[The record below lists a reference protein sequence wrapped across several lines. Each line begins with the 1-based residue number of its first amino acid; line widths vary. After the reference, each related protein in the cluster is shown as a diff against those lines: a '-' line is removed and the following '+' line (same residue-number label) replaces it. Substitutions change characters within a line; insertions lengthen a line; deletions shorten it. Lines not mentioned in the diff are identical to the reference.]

1 MAEFGNINV
10 SVRTQTGKGAARTIR
25 REGLIPGILYGSGKD
40 NVSLTLSPHELM
52 KATDPSRSWNT
63 MFTLTLKDEGGK
75 EATQTAMVSDVQ
87 VHAVRRDVEH
97 IDFMRVD
104 PDSEVVRKIPV
115 RYEGRSAGVV
125 KGGKLKT
132 YRRTVR
138 IACKPGEVPVELL
151 VDITDVDTGESLRIG
166 DVQMASGRLVEPE
179 DARLCFV
186 DLPKSAPEGGE
197 GEGEGEEGAAAAA
210 PAEE

>member
-10 SVRTQTGKGAARTIR
+10 SVRTKTGKGVARSIR
-25 REGLIPGILYGSGKD
+25 REGLVPGILYGAGGD
-40 NVSLTLSPHELM
+40 NVSLTLNPHELM
-52 KATDPSRSWNT
+52 KATDPARSWNT
-63 MFTLTLKDEGGK
+63 MYTLNIEEEGKG
-75 EATQTAMVSDVQ
+75 ATKQAVMVSDVQ

-104 PDSEVVRKIPV
+104 PNAEVIRKIPV
-115 RYEGRSAGVV
+115 RYEGRPAGVV

-138 IACKPGEVPVELL
+138 IACKPAEVPVELFVEISG
-151 VDITDVDTGESLRIG
+151 VDAGESLRMK
-166 DVQMASGRLVEPE
+166 DVQPANGRLVEPE

-186 DLPKSAPEGGE
+186 DMPKSNQQSDDAAEGD
-197 GEGEGEEGAAAAA
+197 AADS
-210 PAEE
+210 

>member
-10 SVRTQTGKGAARTIR
+10 SVRTKTGKGVARTIR
-25 REGLIPGILYGSGKD
+25 REGLIPGVLYGAAGD
-40 NVSLTLSPHELM
+40 NVSLTLNPHELM

-63 MFTLTLKDEGGK
+63 MYTLNIEDDGK
-75 EATQTAMVSDVQ
+75 AATKQAVMVCDVQ
-87 VHAVRRDVEH
+87 LHAVRREVEH

-104 PDSEVVRKIPV
+104 PEAEVVRKIPV
-115 RYEGRSAGVV
+115 RFEGRPAGVV

-151 VDITDVDTGESLRIG
+151 VEISGVDAGESLRMK
-166 DVQMASGRLVEPE
+166 DVQPPNGRLVEPE
-179 DARLCFV
+179 EARLCFV
-186 DLPKSAPEGGE
+186 DLPKSNPEGGD
-197 GEGEGEEGAAAAA
+197 GEDDAKAADA
-210 PAEE
+210 

>member
-10 SVRTQTGKGAARTIR
+10 SVRTQTGKGVARTIR

-40 NVSLTLSPHELM
+40 NISLTLNPHELM

-63 MFTLTLKDEGGK
+63 MFTLTIKDEGQK
-75 EATQTAMVSDVQ
+75 ETTQTVMVSDVQ
-87 VHAVRRDVEH
+87 VHAVRREVEH

-104 PDSEVVRKIPV
+104 SDSEVIRKIPV

-151 VDITDVDTGESLRIG
+151 VDITDVDAGESLRFK
-166 DVQMASGRLVEPE
+166 DVEMASGRLVEPE
-179 DARLCFV
+179 DGRLCFV
-186 DLPKSAPEGGE
+186 DLPKSGPEGGE
-197 GEGEGEEGAAAAA
+197 GEDGAAAAA

>member
-10 SVRTQTGKGAARTIR
+10 SVRTKTGKGVARSIR
-25 REGLIPGILYGSGKD
+25 REGLVPGILYGAGGD

-63 MFTLTLKDEGGK
+63 MYTLTIKDGGN
-75 EATQTAMVSDVQ
+75 ETTQTAMVSDVQ
-87 VHAVRRDVEH
+87 VHPVRRDVEH

-104 PDSEVVRKIPV
+104 ADGEVIRKIPV

-125 KGGKLKT
+125 KGGKLTT

-151 VDITDVDTGESLRIG
+151 VDITDVDAGESLRIK
-166 DVQMASGRLVEPE
+166 DVPMASGRLVEPE
-179 DARLCFV
+179 EARLCFV
-186 DLPKSAPEGGE
+186 DLPKSAPAGE
-197 GEGEGEEGAAAAA
+197 EGEEAA
-210 PAEE
+210 PAEA

>member
-10 SVRTQTGKGAARTIR
+10 SVRTKTGKGVARSIR
-25 REGLIPGILYGSGKD
+25 REGLVPGVLYGAAGE
-40 NVSLTLSPHELM
+40 NLSLTLSPHELM
-52 KATDPSRSWNT
+52 KATDPERSWNT
-63 MFTLTLKDEGGK
+63 MYTLTITNEGK
-75 EATQTAMVSDVQ
+75 ETTQTAMVSDVQ

-104 PDSEVVRKIPV
+104 PEAEVIRKIPV
-115 RYEGRSAGVV
+115 RFEGRPAGVV

-151 VDITDVDTGESLRIG
+151 VEMSGVDAGESLRMK
-166 DVQMASGRLVEPE
+166 DVQPTNGRLVEPE

-186 DLPKSAPEGGE
+186 DLPKSAPAGE
-197 GEGEGEEGAAAAA
+197 GDDAAADA
-210 PAEE
+210 

>member
-10 SVRTQTGKGAARTIR
+10 SVRTKTGKGVARSIR
-25 REGLIPGILYGSGKD
+25 REGLVPGILYGSGKD
-40 NVSLTLSPHELM
+40 NVSLTLDPHELN

-63 MFTLTLKDEGGK
+63 MFTLTIKDEGQK
-75 EATQTAMVSDVQ
+75 DTTQTVMVSDVQ
-87 VHAVRRDVEH
+87 VHAVRREVQH

-104 PDSEVVRKIPV
+104 ADAEVIRKIPV
-115 RYEGRSAGVV
+115 RYEGRAAGVV

-151 VDITDVDTGESLRIG
+151 VDITNVDAGESLRFK
-166 DVQMASGRLVEPE
+166 DVEMASGRLVEPE
-179 DARLCFV
+179 EGRLCFI
-186 DLPKSAPEGGE
+186 DLPKSSPDAAESDD
-197 GEGEGEEGAAAAA
+197 AAAADA
-210 PAEE
+210 

>member
-10 SVRTQTGKGAARTIR
+10 SVRTQTGKGVARSIR

-40 NVSLTLSPHELM
+40 NISLTLNPHELM

-63 MFTLTLKDEGGK
+63 MFTLTIKDEGQK
-75 EATQTAMVSDVQ
+75 ETTQTVMVSDVQ
-87 VHAVRRDVEH
+87 VHAVRREVEH

-104 PDSEVVRKIPV
+104 VDSEVIRKIPV

-151 VDITDVDTGESLRIG
+151 VDITNVDAGESLRFK
-166 DVQMASGRLVEPE
+166 DVEMASGRLVEPE
-179 DARLCFV
+179 DGRLCFV
-186 DLPKSAPEGGE
+186 DLPKSGPDTAESE
-197 GEGEGEEGAAAAA
+197 DGAAAAA
-210 PAEE
+210 ADE